1 MHNRKELGIIITVL
15 SDTLGKKKL
24 SQSSFLKSKKRAIEV
39 KKKKKKLEQA
49 KGELHYNG

>member
-39 KKKKKKLEQA
+39 KKKKKLEQA